1 MNTYF
6 FDNEVKANRLILNIN
21 WAPIIIGT
29 AVNLIVTKGTDV
41 ENFKKVFMSLFLAA
55 GLALIAEIWYFFGSR
70 NSITG
75 KILKYYII
83 AVVEVTAYLIMVSI
97 GEAFALGIY
106 FYPLITS
113 ALYHN
118 RKVVVFSTVLNV
130 ISIAILISYNLINIS
145 TPQYRVE
152 FFGEILGTFILC
164 IFMLAGHVKQSAT
177 IVKTFEKQEEELAD
191 THVKLQAANDELR
204 SEQGHLQFINETLAF
219 SNEALEKALKEL
231 EQTQKELIKHEKIA
245 SLGQLS
251 AGVAHEINTPIGAI
265 KSNIDVSKHLINGLK
280 RELIETPSEEAK
292 SLVQKLES
300 VTEMNVQACARIE
313 KTVKSLKNFARG
325 DKDES
330 QQFDITVIIE
340 NVLVLLNSKIKD
352 KVSIIK
358 EYGGIPKIQ
367 CYPGQLNQAILN
379 LIQNAIDAI
388 KGSGNIWVK
397 TGSFERDKIYV
408 KIKDDG
414 SGISKKDLENLLD
427 PWFTI
432 KGDRIGTGLSL
443 ANVYRIIENHNGLLE
458 VDSEEGKGTEFTIIL
473 PVANV

>member
-1 MNTYF
+1 MNSYF
-6 FDNEVKANRLILNIN
+6 FDSEIKANRLILNIN
-21 WAPIIIGT
+21 WALIIIGT
-29 AVNLIVTKGTDV
+29 AANLIITKGTNV
-41 ENFKKVFMSLFLAA
+41 ESFKKVFISLLLAA
-55 GLALIAEIWYFFGSR
+55 GLALIAEIWYFFGIR
-70 NSITG
+70 NIISG

-83 AVVEVTAYLIMVSI
+83 AVVAVTAYLMMLGV

-130 ISIAILISYNLINIS
+130 IYITILISNNLINIS

-191 THVKLQAANDELR
+191 THVKLQVANNKLR
-204 SEQGHLQFINETLAF
+204 SEQGHLQFMNETLAY

-231 EQTQKELIKHEKIA
+231 EQTQKELIQHEKIA

-265 KSNIDVSKHLINGLK
+265 KSNIDVCKHLIHGLK
-280 RELIETPSEEAK
+280 RELIETPSEEAE
-292 SLVQKLES
+292 SFVQKLES
-300 VTEMNVQACARIE
+300 VTEMNVQACTRIE

-325 DKDES
+325 DIDER
-330 QQFDITVIIE
+330 QQFDITAIIE
-340 NVLVLLNSKIKD
+340 NVLVLLNSKITE

-358 EYGGIPKIQ
+358 EYGEIPKIE

-379 LIQNAIDAI
+379 LIQNAIEAV
-388 KGSGNIWVK
+388 KGSGNILIK
-397 TGSFERDKIYV
+397 TGSFGIDRIYV
-408 KIKDDG
+408 KIKDNG
-414 SGISKKDLENLLD
+414 SGISKKDLENLFD
-427 PWFTI
+427 PWFTT

-443 ANVYRIIENHNGLLE
+443 ANVYRIIESHNGMIE
-458 VDSEEGKGTEFTIIL
+458 VDSEEEKGSEFTIIL
-473 PVANV
+473 PVANK